1 MKILKI
7 LGLDLSKMITGPIQ
21 ASHVTRIKVNHKGTK
36 AAAVTEI
43 RSLKS
48 IPYNIDRL
56 AINLTYDKPF
66 LYMIGDINNDIAF
79 MGQIT
84 NL

>member
-1 MKILKI
+1 MV
-7 LGLDLSKMITGPIQ
+7 TGPIQ

-48 IPYNIDRL
+48 IPHNIDRL